1 MVCAVTPGNSAV
13 GELVEPRRAA
23 AREHIVQLVLSERLE
38 RELGEALLERTTY
51 HVQLTAAGHAFL
63 FEAAAFLDSALVSQP
78 RRNRSRPRA
87 RLTSAI
93 VARHRAL
100 RSAQDTGCDLDNLV
114 RAGAKRVMSGTSRR
128 R

>member
-1 MVCAVTPGNSAV
+1 VVCAVTPGNSAV

-63 FEAAAFLDSALVSQP
+63 FEVRQHFSIPLSSASPDAIDPGHVHDSPLPSLRVTERFAVLKTPV
-78 RRNRSRPRA
+78 A
-87 RLTSAI
+87 TSTTWCGLG
-93 VARHRAL
+93 RK
-100 RSAQDTGCDLDNLV
+100 G
-114 RAGAKRVMSGTSRR
+114 
-128 R
+128 